1 MTVPPKVAV
10 IGFGPSGMSFQHA
23 VDHRRKQLKE
33 EGNTAALAELPD
45 VTYIEQ
51 SVSITSDIIYF
62 FAISCFSH
70 LKYILLHTLHIPFI
84 YTVFAR
90 WDMESRSECKS
101 WRGFD
106 IHEHV

>member
-62 FAISCFSH
+62 FAIS
-70 LKYILLHTLHIPFI
+70 
-84 YTVFAR
+84 
-90 WDMESRSECKS
+90 
-101 WRGFD
+101 
-106 IHEHV
+106 